1 MMHFINPVQ
10 FVRDIGWS
18 RKFYEKRLGLKV
30 LNDGAA
36 LEKTVYVGFRCLAYR
51 VHFICKNIKSM
62 QPI

>member
-36 LEKTVYVGFRCLAYR
+36 LEKTV
-51 VHFICKNIKSM
+51 
-62 QPI
+62 